1 MDDLMRER
9 GHIRESGRVADE
21 ILGQA
26 AEAAEALQRQQQ
38 MVAGTRG
45 KLGVFDSVVHSAGD
59 VIGKIKW
66 KRRKNSLVTAGT
78 IALCLFFLFWWW
90 WSS

>member
-38 MVAGTRG
+38 MMSGTRG
-45 KLGVFDSVVHSAGD
+45 KLGVFNGVVQSAGN

-66 KRRKNSLVTAGT
+66 QKRKSSLVTAVT

>member
-9 GHIRESGRVADE
+9 SHIHESGRVADE

-38 MVAGTRG
+38 MVAGARG
-45 KLGVFDSVVHSAGD
+45 KLGVFDGVVRGAAD
-59 VIGKIKW
+59 TIGKIRW
-66 KRRKNSLVTAGT
+66 QRRKNSLVTAVT

-90 WSS
+90 W